1 MIFNDGATMDVL
13 IIAGSPRVDSQ
24 SSRVS
29 KILERYVRDSSV
41 FTPKVLDLA
50 VQPVGVQSN
59 ELANMA
65 EAFIIVVPEHSG
77 MAPAVLKEFFISSE
91 YPVLAHKPA
100 LIVSISSGLGGS
112 YPVLDLRA
120 TTYKNTKIC
129 YMPDH
134 LIIRDVHNF
143 DADMSSSAYPGL
155 GRRISACVQM
165 LELYACQL
173 SAVRAD
179 LLGVGA
185 AISYGM

>member
-1 MIFNDGATMDVL
+1 MEVL
-13 IIAGSPRVDSQ
+13 IIAGSPRMDSQ
-24 SSRVS
+24 SLRVS
-29 KILERYVRDSSV
+29 RILENYLRDYSV
-41 FTPKVLDLA
+41 LTPTVLNLA
-50 VQPVGVQSN
+50 AQPTGPQRD
-59 ELANMA
+59 ELAGRA
-65 EAFIIVVPEHSG
+65 EAFIVVVPEHSG
-77 MAPAVLKEFFISSE
+77 MAPPVLKEFFVSSE

-100 LIVSISSGLGGS
+100 LIVSISSGMGGS

-134 LIIRDVHNF
+134 LIIREVEDF
-143 DADMSSSAYPGL
+143 GPDMSSRAYAGL
-155 GRRISACVQM
+155 GKRISACVHM

-185 AISYGM
+185 AITYGM